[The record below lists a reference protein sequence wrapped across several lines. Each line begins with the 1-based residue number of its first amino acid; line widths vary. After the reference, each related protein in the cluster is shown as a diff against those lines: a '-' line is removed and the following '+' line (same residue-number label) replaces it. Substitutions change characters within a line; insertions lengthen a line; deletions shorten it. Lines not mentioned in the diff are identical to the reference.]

1 MYQIHNEQGNIQ
13 NTDTMQVFPPI
24 KENREGRKYLAWFA
38 IEGNEPEPMEI
49 IDPWIAK
56 RIERNLILQ
65 SSDWAVKTDVP
76 LTAGK
81 KNEWKT
87 YRQALRD
94 LPETYPDA
102 NNIIWPEQ
110 PAPPG

>member
-1 MYQIHNEQGNIQ
+1 MYRLRKNGVIRLSDNVNIP
-13 NTDTMQVFPPI
+13 DDL
-24 KENREGRKYLAWFA
+24 KNRDWRKYQAWIA
-38 IEGNEPEPMEI
+38 EGNTPDSKNI

-81 KNEWKT
+81 KNEWKA
-87 YRQALRD
+87 YRQELRD

-102 NNIIWPEQ
+102 DDIIWPEQ

>member
-1 MYQIHNEQGNIQ
+1 MYQIHNEQGDIQ
-13 NTDTMQVFPPI
+13 DLTTMQVFLPV
-24 KENREGRKYLAWFA
+24 KENREGRKYLAWL
-38 IEGNEPEPMEI
+38 EDPENEPLPMI
-49 IDPWIAK
+49 VIDPWIAK

-76 LTAGK
+76 LPAGK
-81 KNEWKT
+81 KNEWKA

-94 LPETYPDA
+94 LPDTYPNADH
-102 NNIIWPEQ
+102 IIWPEQ